1 MKSAKRPRGSKAPA
15 KAVEEEEEEV
25 SADVQLPIS
34 RISKVIRTDKDVNKV
49 GRDALFAIAKST
61 ELFLESLALQSAAVV
76 SKDRRK
82 TIQYKDF
89 MDGLQQH
96 PKPASVQFVVDE
108 LSFDA
113 PVPSR

>member
-1 MKSAKRPRGSKAPA
+1 MTTARAKRPRSKAPP
-15 KAVEEEEEEV
+15 VEVEEEEEV

-76 SKDRRK
+76 NKDRRK

-96 PKPASVQFVVDE
+96 PKPASVQFVIDE

-113 PVPSR
+113 PVPS

>member
-1 MKSAKRPRGSKAPA
+1 MEV
-15 KAVEEEEEEV
+15 VEEDEV
-25 SADVQLPIS
+25 STDLQLPIS

-49 GRDALFAIAKST
+49 GREAVFAIAKGT

-76 SKDRRK
+76 HKDRRK

-89 MDGLQQH
+89 MDGLQQY